1 VQRTLRVLGVVW
13 VCALGGVVGA
23 HAAEIK
29 IPEEAAVERFDFEQQ
44 GVEGWRSIE
53 GRWVVEEMPGAPSG
67 QRVLVQR
74 ATEGEHPMRPCATI
88 VLLALIIL
96 TSRAYAQEGTTL
108 RLVQTIPLSH
118 VEGRIDHMAVDL
130 QGQRLFVAALGNN
143 TLEVLDLKAGARL
156 HTIKGL
162 HEPQGVVFIPESNA
176 IAVTNG
182 HTGTCDIFDGTSF
195 QHRAAVKLASDADNI
210 RYDVATHTLY
220 VGYGA
225 GALGLIDARRAQHL
239 GDIPLE
245 GHPEAFQLEQAGP
258 RIFVNVPSAHHIAVV
273 DRDKRAVSTTWP
285 LQGAEANFPMALDE
299 SHHRLFAGVRK
310 PPMLMI
316 VDTES
321 GKEIARMK
329 SVGDADDLF
338 YDASHRR
345 IYIAGGAGF
354 LSIVAQEDADHYTPI
369 TTIPTASGA
378 RTALFVPELGR
389 LYLAVPHRGMQGAE
403 IRVYAVP

>member
-1 VQRTLRVLGVVW
+1 
-13 VCALGGVVGA
+13 
-23 HAAEIK
+23 
-29 IPEEAAVERFDFEQQ
+29 
-44 GVEGWRSIE
+44 
-53 GRWVVEEMPGAPSG
+53 
-67 QRVLVQR
+67 
-74 ATEGEHPMRPCATI
+74 

-108 RLVQTIPLSH
+108 QLVQTIPLPH
-118 VEGRIDHMAVDL
+118 VEGRIDHLAVDL

-143 TLEVLDLKAGARL
+143 TLEILDLKAGTRL
-156 HTIKGL
+156 HTITGL
-162 HEPQGVVFIPESNA
+162 HEPQGVVFIPESNT
-176 IAVTNG
+176 IVVTNG
-182 HTGTCDIFDGTSF
+182 QTGTCDIFDGTSF
-195 QHRAAVKLASDADNI
+195 QHRNAVKLASDADNI

-225 GALGLIDARRAQHL
+225 GALGLIEATSAKHL
-239 GDIPLE
+239 GDIPLK
-245 GHPEAFQLEQAGP
+245 GHPESFQLEQTGP

-273 DRDKRAVSTTWP
+273 DRDKRALITTWP

-299 SHHRLFAGVRK
+299 SNHRLFAGVRK

-338 YDASHRR
+338 YDALHRR
-345 IYIAGGAGF
+345 IYIAGGEGF
-354 LSIVAQEDADHYTPI
+354 LSIVAQEDADHYTPV

-389 LYLAVPHRGMQGAE
+389 LYLAVPHRGTQGAE
-403 IRVYAVP
+403 IRVYEVP